1 MGVKEGQK
9 EGFQKTHR
17 KKKVRIVICFKRNAP
32 WRVLIRVDRVFA
44 ILTISSQEVQGVWQ
58 GRNIGTLLF
67 ISALLINENT
77 ENIHKEDEGGERDGS
92 RLDSRLAPGSG
103 TEKRSLPGGGPGRV
117 FSPPPGMP
125 LRRRD
130 SGVRR
135 VVCRVRPRKIVKAR
149 RPVMSCSACGGCI
162 APSKEF
168 DDYGPKT
175 IRKCL
180 NCGRGQEG
188 SPKPPDPSADHG
200 KIRHRDLQEALNPG
214 RSTTRP
220 DDPKEDRIGNTE
232 EEVSMGQKTP
242 DNLAVV
248 RRERLKILTD
258 RFGGAFRTAKKYPEL
273 HGVSLSNVMKGK
285 YAMGETQSRKV
296 ERIMG
301 LPEGW
306 MDDPSAELPE
316 SFGPAFPEDP
326 QVPSAKNPPPGEK
339 KALFVCR
346 IPENIQE
353 PQETDT
359 LRIQAGPSLAG
370 EILAVLAS
378 HPRVAR
384 IEIVTLTL
392 SEAR

>member
-1 MGVKEGQK
+1 
-9 EGFQKTHR
+9 
-17 KKKVRIVICFKRNAP
+17 
-32 WRVLIRVDRVFA
+32 
-44 ILTISSQEVQGVWQ
+44 
-58 GRNIGTLLF
+58 
-67 ISALLINENT
+67 
-77 ENIHKEDEGGERDGS
+77 
-92 RLDSRLAPGSG
+92 
-103 TEKRSLPGGGPGRV
+103 
-117 FSPPPGMP
+117 
-125 LRRRD
+125 
-130 SGVRR
+130 
-135 VVCRVRPRKIVKAR
+135 
-149 RPVMSCSACGGCI
+149 
-162 APSKEF
+162 
-168 DDYGPKT
+168 
-175 IRKCL
+175 
-180 NCGRGQEG
+180 
-188 SPKPPDPSADHG
+188 
-200 KIRHRDLQEALNPG
+200 
-214 RSTTRP
+214 
-220 DDPKEDRIGNTE
+220 
-232 EEVSMGQKTP
+232 MGQKTP